1 MNSQQTQNTHN
12 NRNFE
17 LTDDDINVMDK
28 SIQRFHKQNINHFIQ
43 QTTIFKNVIENIQQ
57 NSRNLNNIDIP
68 YMHLLSQEIELLN
81 KQMIEINDR
90 MSELV
95 YQIDRKQLVSSNKTK
110 MEYMR
115 MIQNRRRINEMVN
128 PFYQQYNRYMDS

>member
-1 MNSQQTQNTHN
+1 MNSQQTNNTH

-81 KQMIEINDR
+81 KQMIELNDR

-95 YQIDRKQLVSSNKTK
+95 YQIDRKQLVTSNKTK